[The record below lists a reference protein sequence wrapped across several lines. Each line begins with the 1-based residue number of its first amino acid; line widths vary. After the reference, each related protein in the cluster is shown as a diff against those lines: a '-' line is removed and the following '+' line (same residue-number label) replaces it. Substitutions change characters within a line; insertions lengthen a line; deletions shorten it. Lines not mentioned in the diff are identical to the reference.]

1 MGKMEDR
8 GVIAPPAVVGII
20 GGGQLGRMSALAA
33 RAMGFRVV
41 VLEPKTPC
49 ACGPVADEQI
59 VAAYD
64 DVPGLER
71 LFSVADVVTFEFENV
86 RKAPLEAFGG
96 RKPVRPSP
104 EILSIAQNRRREK
117 EFLFGRGFPVAPFRL
132 IESVADVEAA
142 VREGF
147 VFPAILKTADF
158 GYDGKGQV
166 VVEEAGDLA
175 AAWAGFGG
183 GSAVLEEKI
192 DFRAEYSV
200 IVARGPS
207 GGIVTYPLCRNIHRN
222 HILDVTI
229 SPVPP
234 EEADA
239 AAADAIC
246 RGLAESLGL
255 EGVLVIE
262 LFLTGDGRWIIN
274 EMAPRPHNSGH
285 FSIDGS
291 DTSQFENHIRAVC
304 GQPLGSPEPRAC
316 SVMQNLLGEELEAA
330 GPSLAETV
338 LSVPGAHLH
347 LYDKGGA
354 RPGRKMGHVTICR
367 GDAGELPGV
376 LADLRTKLGLP
387 PLGADAWGGR
397 A

>member
-1 MGKMEDR
+1 MGGAEDQ
-8 GVIAPPAVVGII
+8 GPIAPPGVVGII

-33 RAMGFRVV
+33 RAMGYRVV

-59 VAAYD
+59 AAAYD
-64 DVPGLER
+64 DPGGLER
-71 LFSVADVVTFEFENV
+71 LFSIADVVTFEFENV
-86 RKAPLEAFGG
+86 PKAPLEAFAR

-104 EILSIAQNRRREK
+104 EILSVAQNRRREK
-117 EFLFGRGFPVAPFRL
+117 EFLAGRGFPVAPFRV
-132 IESVADVEAA
+132 IESAADAEAA
-142 VREGF
+142 AGGGVA
-147 VFPAILKTADF
+147 FPAILKTADF

-166 VVEEAGDLA
+166 VVGKAGDLA

-183 GSAVLEEKI
+183 GGAVLEEKI

-207 GGIVTYPLCRNIHRN
+207 GAIATYPLCRNIHRN
-222 HILDVTI
+222 HILDVTF

-234 EEADA
+234 GEADA

-246 RGLAESLGL
+246 RGLAEALGL
-255 EGVLVIE
+255 EGVLAVE
-262 LFLTGDGRWIIN
+262 LFLGGDGRWIIN

-304 GQPLGSPEPRAC
+304 GQPLGSPEPRAF
-316 SVMQNLLGEELEAA
+316 SVMQNLLGEELNAA
-330 GPSLAETV
+330 GAALAETV

-347 LYDKGGA
+347 LYDKGEA
-354 RPGRKMGHVTICR
+354 RAGRKMGHVTICR
-367 GDAGELPGV
+367 ADAGGLPGA
-376 LADLRTKLGLP
+376 LADLRAKLGLP
-387 PLGADAWGGR
+387 PPGADERRGR
-397 A
+397 S